1 MNYNRQGSE
10 SDHWLPCLVD
20 LIVGLRRVKMPT
32 EKLVEVVTADVAI
45 AVDAEKR
52 VNDSLVQI
60 WKLKFGNKVNF
71 LFRLGA

>member
-1 MNYNRQGSE
+1 M
-10 SDHWLPCLVD
+10 SDLFEIIAGKDPSPIIGYPVK
-20 LIVGLRRVKMPT
+20 VGLRRVKMPT

-52 VNDSLVQI
+52 VNDCLVQI

-71 LFRLGA
+71 LFRL